1 MSGDHNQYQKP
12 TCKDS
17 LQIEGE
23 EHMISYSTNW
33 MGPINAKWIAEHG
46 EHWSAGR
53 IDIYGTDDAYP
64 EEMGLPTM
72 HTEDWN
78 CFGDWLNS
86 FQTDEIWDLDRLVA
100 EYQKTNP
107 PIRWHKERK

>member
-1 MSGDHNQYQKP
+1 
-12 TCKDS
+12 
-17 LQIEGE
+17 
-23 EHMISYSTNW
+23 MISYSTNW
-33 MGPINAKWIAEHG
+33 MGPINAKWIKEHG

-78 CFGDWLNS
+78 RFSDWLNS
-86 FQTDEIWDLDRLVA
+86 FQTDEIWGLDRLVA

-107 PIRWHKERK
+107 PIRWHKERNT